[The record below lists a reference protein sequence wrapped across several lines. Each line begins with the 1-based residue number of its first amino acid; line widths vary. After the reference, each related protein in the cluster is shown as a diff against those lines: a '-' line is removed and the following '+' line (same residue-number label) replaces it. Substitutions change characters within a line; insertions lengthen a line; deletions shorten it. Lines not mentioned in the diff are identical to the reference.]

1 MRRAWKIL
9 FFVLLGI
16 VLTAAITEVA
26 ARVIFPDYADSGVY
40 LDYAFARLLNSRVMF
55 GPNNENF
62 DRKYGFVLSPNSES
76 VHSSK
81 EFTYTMRT
89 NSLGFRTREIQPK
102 NSNEYRVM
110 LIGDS
115 MLWGV
120 GVEEEDT
127 VASYLEKLR
136 EAIPAK
142 RLSAYNY
149 SVKGY
154 NTVQELIVA
163 KNHMGSLQPDHIIL
177 GFLIANDI
185 IPNAIAF
192 IDDEGNYS
200 TSAAMEARFRE
211 ELKKNLGILFNS
223 VIYRIIA
230 LHVFVPKI
238 RYQIAS
244 RDAVIARSYELLTEF
259 NDLAENNGIRF
270 SVVIFYPKDSV
281 QGGIVEK
288 WSNSREAGRLIS
300 SFCRLNSIEVL
311 DLLEYMNTPEGKNRY
326 FFAADGHPNKEGN
339 QVVAAAIFHD
349 LVKKHLF
356 R

>member
-1 MRRAWKIL
+1 MKRALKIL
-9 FFVLLGI
+9 FFISLGI
-16 VLTAAITEVA
+16 VMAMTLTEII
-26 ARVIFPDYADSGVY
+26 ARAIFPDYADSGVY
-40 LDYAFARLLNSRVMF
+40 LNYAFARLLNSRVKF
-55 GPNNENF
+55 GADKGNF

-76 VHSSK
+76 VHASK

-89 NSLGFRTREIQPK
+89 NSLGFRTKEIQPK
-102 NSNEYRVM
+102 NGNEYRVM

-120 GVEEEDT
+120 GVEERDT
-127 VASYLEKLR
+127 VASCLERLG

-142 RLSAYNY
+142 RLSSYNY

-163 KNHMGSLQPDHIIL
+163 KNHMGPLQPDHIIL

-192 IDDEGNYS
+192 IDDQGNYN
-200 TSAAMEARFRE
+200 TSAAVEARFRE
-211 ELKKNLGILFNS
+211 ELRKDLGILFNS

-238 RYQIAS
+238 RYRIAT
-244 RDAVIARSYELLTEF
+244 RDDVIAKSYELLTEF

-288 WSNSREAGRLIS
+288 WSNSREAGRLIG
-300 SFCRLNSIEVL
+300 SFCRLNSIEAL
-311 DLLEYMNTPEGKNRY
+311 DLLEYMNTPDGKNRY

-339 QVVAAAIFHD
+339 QVVAEAIFND
-349 LVKKHLF
+349 LVKRHLL